1 MYGCQIHPTV
11 DVCSNYKLFAKIQIR
26 CKCGRKRENVHPL
39 LQRRGGANCN
49 MVQYPACNKGFKRQL
64 ICSFKKS
71 KLNIVNETTSVIFNL
86 KLNVVG
92 VISITRLPLSYRIK
106 IAIEVKNSITTLP
119 SFKKTL
125 HHTH

>member
-1 MYGCQIHPTV
+1 
-11 DVCSNYKLFAKIQIR
+11 
-26 CKCGRKRENVHPL
+26 
-39 LQRRGGANCN
+39 